1 VHAHSGVP
9 PALRWLEDSPEGREW
24 LHELPR
30 RVQECGERWRLALD
44 APYPNSFVSIV
55 YPATRHDGSRVVLKI
70 QYPHHESDH
79 EHEALRLWN
88 GEGAVHLFEYNA
100 EHHALLLERC
110 ETGEPLTTAGADE
123 ALRVYSSLL
132 PRLWVTAG
140 IPFTSLADEAAGWI
154 ASLPTRWEHAGRPVA
169 IGLLDLA
176 LESLERLRT
185 TQGPQVLVHQD
196 LHAGNILRATRE
208 PWLVIDPKPIAGERE
223 FSLAPIVRGAEL
235 GHTRADVVRRL
246 DTLAS
251 TLGVDRER
259 ARLWTLGQ
267 ALAWGCG
274 RERVA
279 DFLETA
285 RWLSE
290 A

>member
-1 VHAHSGVP
+1 MSSPSVVPAGVQ
-9 PALRWLEDSPEGREW
+9 WLEASSEGREW
-24 LHELPR
+24 LHSIPR
-30 RVQECGERWRLALD
+30 RVAECAQRWELILD
-44 APYPNSFVSIV
+44 PPYPNSFVSIV
-55 YPATRHDGSRVVLKI
+55 YPAAGRDGSRVVLKI
-70 QYPHHESDH
+70 QYPHRESDY

-88 GEGAVHLFEYNA
+88 GEGAVRLFDYDA

-110 ETGEPLTTAGADE
+110 EPGEPLSTVDPDE

-132 PRLWVTAG
+132 PRLWLMAG
-140 IPFTSLADEAAGWI
+140 APFTSLANEAAQWI
-154 ASLPTRWEHAGRPVA
+154 ASLPSTWEKAGHPVDVR
-169 IGLLDLA
+169 LLDLG

-196 LHAGNILRATRE
+196 LHAGNILRAARE
-208 PWLVIDPKPIAGERE
+208 PWLVIDPKPLAGERE

-235 GHTRADVVRRL
+235 GHSRNAVVRRL
-246 DTLAS
+246 DTLS
-251 TLGVDRER
+251 TNLGVDRER

-267 ALAWGCG
+267 ALAWGLEG
-274 RERVA
+274 ERVA

>member
-1 VHAHSGVP
+1 LHSI
-9 PALRWLEDSPEGREW
+9 
-24 LHELPR
+24 PR
-30 RVQECGERWRLALD
+30 RVAECAQRWELILD
-44 APYPNSFVSIV
+44 PPYPNSFVSIV
-55 YPATRHDGSRVVLKI
+55 YPAAGRDGSRVVLKI
-70 QYPHHESDH
+70 QYPHRESDY

-88 GEGAVHLFEYNA
+88 GEGAVRLFDYDA

-110 ETGEPLTTAGADE
+110 EPGEPLSTVDPDE

-132 PRLWVTAG
+132 PRLWLMAG
-140 IPFTSLADEAAGWI
+140 APFTSLANEAAQWI
-154 ASLPTRWEHAGRPVA
+154 ASLPSTWEKAGHPVDVR
-169 IGLLDLA
+169 LLDLG

-196 LHAGNILRATRE
+196 LHAGNILRAARE
-208 PWLVIDPKPIAGERE
+208 PWLVIDPKPLAGERE

-235 GHTRADVVRRL
+235 GHSRNAVVRRL
-246 DTLAS
+246 DTLS
-251 TLGVDRER
+251 TNLGVDRER

-267 ALAWGCG
+267 ALAWGLEG
-274 RERVA
+274 ERVA

>member
-1 VHAHSGVP
+1 MAECSG
-9 PALRWLEDSPEGREW
+9 RWE
-24 LHELPR
+24 
-30 RVQECGERWRLALD
+30 LALD
-44 APYPNSFVSIV
+44 APYPSSYVSIV
-55 YPATRHDGSRVVLKI
+55 YPVVRRDGSRVVLKI
-70 QYPHHESDH
+70 QYPHHESDQ
-79 EHEALRLWN
+79 EHTALQLWN
-88 GEGAVHLFEYNA
+88 GQGAVRLLDHDG

-110 ETGEPLTTAGADE
+110 EPGEPLSTAGADE

-132 PRLWVTAG
+132 PRLWIAAG
-140 IPFTSLADEAAGWI
+140 APFTSLADEAAGWI
-154 ASLPTRWEHAGRPVA
+154 ASLPERWERGGRRVDVR
-169 IGLLDLA
+169 LLELA

-185 TQGPQVLVHQD
+185 TQGPQVLIHQD

-208 PWLVIDPKPIAGERE
+208 PWLVIDPKPLAGERE

-235 GHTRADVVRRL
+235 GHSRADVVRRL
-246 DTLAS
+246 DTLAT

-259 ARLWTLGQ
+259 ARLWTIGQ

-285 RWLSE
+285 RWLAE